1 MDGTT
6 NRTASSAH
14 PEVRQTGG
22 GDCGAAETDARKLA
36 SRGPSASSCI
46 AMKRTVSHAAHLY
59 SPPSRRGTGIRFFF
73 PHLGFGHTINRAAV
87 PGIWW
92 PSRLT
97 PPVPGTWS
105 LRKAARLSLWDW
117 GMNRARG
124 LFSTDSIRP
133 PSSGSAVRGKGGG
146 GWVARCVGENE
157 RDISGSPS
165 LAVTGC
171 WVPDFLA
178 VRSPRRRAPE
188 DPQGGATLANP
199 GPQFYDLGGGDPIQ
213 RELQ

>member
-1 MDGTT
+1 
-6 NRTASSAH
+6 
-14 PEVRQTGG
+14 
-22 GDCGAAETDARKLA
+22 
-36 SRGPSASSCI
+36 
-46 AMKRTVSHAAHLY
+46 
-59 SPPSRRGTGIRFFF
+59 
-73 PHLGFGHTINRAAV
+73 
-87 PGIWW
+87 
-92 PSRLT
+92 
-97 PPVPGTWS
+97 
-105 LRKAARLSLWDW
+105 
-117 GMNRARG
+117 MNRARG